1 MIKWGILGLGNI
13 AKKFASDLKLVPTA
27 TLHAVASRDL
37 TKANVFANENNASKA
52 FGTYQQL
59 FEDKEVTVIYIATP
73 HNNHAELSIQ
83 AMTHGKHVLC
93 EKPLGVNE
101 KEVRA
106 MVAASKNNKVFL
118 MEGLW
123 SRFNPTIKKVKN
135 LIDKKEIGSLNHMYA
150 DFAFYGLNREE
161 NSRLLNP
168 SMAGGSLL
176 DIGIYPVFLAYLF
189 LGKPETILA
198 TSNFHSTGVEI
209 QTSIIFN
216 YKNAQAILYSG
227 LNSTTQTIAEFSGS
241 EGSILIPSRWHEAQG
256 YQLKKENESS
266 FFSMPRNG
274 LGFTYEIEEVHQC
287 ILKNKTESELWN
299 HQNSIDL
306 AQLLDSIRKEVGI
319 IFPFEE

>member
-27 TLHAVASRDL
+27 TLYAVASRDL
-37 TKANVFANENNASKA
+37 TKANEFAHENNVSKA

-59 FEDKEVTVIYIATP
+59 FEDKEITVIYIATP

-123 SRFNPTIKKVKN
+123 SRFNPTIKKVKS
-135 LIDKKEIGSLNHMYA
+135 LIESKEIGTLHHMYA
-150 DFAFYGLNREE
+150 DFAFYGLNRDE
-161 NSRLLNP
+161 NSRLLNL

-198 TSNFHSTGVEI
+198 KSNFHSTGVEI
-209 QTSIIFN
+209 QTSIIFH
-216 YKNAQAILYSG
+216 YKKAQAMLYSG

-256 YQLKKENESS
+256 YVINKDGESS
-266 FFSMPRNG
+266 FFSLPRKG
-274 LGFTYEIEEVHQC
+274 LGFTYEIDEVQEC
-287 ILKNKTESELWN
+287 IIKNKTESELWN

-319 IFPFEE
+319 IFPFEK